1 MHGGPLAASRK
12 SGCESNAGESVNSI
26 QIQCAQ
32 CKRRFSAKQHL
43 AGQRVKCPACRAP
56 IPVPD
61 PSPIR
66 TIEVKCDAC
75 RVDFLAESGDIGHHV
90 ACPACGMITTVRET
104 GKDVAQP
111 AGDPLF
117 EELSTAGLSPFATA
131 PQTAS
136 LPATIPDALLGGRRR
151 SDPIALLAKYWGSG
165 VASIVALISFLLCLL
180 SGHGIVGGLFLIVGL
195 AVAGIGLVL
204 PPPRRRSVQR
214 RGEACR
220 DHRRISYGNWS
231 VHWCHLD
238 RAHGRPPAS
247 AGAVAGIV
255 RHTVGIL
262 FWNGFVS
269 LGGDRFCVLGAAF
282 RVAAARIGLLRR
294 CDAGANNGAEPFR
307 RRRGFTARPAVQRHR
322 FDPQQVLPESEFPDL
337 GPPRQIAPGVD
348 FREVDLRIP
357 PGQPGYAS
365 KLYIYRP
372 QDGRLPKSLPCVFIA
387 SAGAMAFMGMDLG
400 SADQPEHIPYAQAG
414 YVVVAY
420 EIDGYVADADSAT
433 DRQLLR
439 AIEQYWAASAGMVNA
454 RNAIQYAL
462 AKVPEIDPSQLYT
475 AGHSSAGLQSLLL
488 AENDPRIKACL
499 AYAPVVDLELRVSDA
514 LPVYR
519 SEIKDFDVL
528 LKLSSPKVS

>member
-43 AGQRVKCPACRAP
+43 AGQRVKCPVCRAP

-117 EELSTAGLSPFATA
+117 EELLTAGLSPFATA

-214 RGEACR
+214 AAKPAGIIVASLTGIGLFIGVILIARTAG
-220 DHRRISYGNWS
+220 HQPQP
-231 VHWCHLD
+231 
-238 RAHGRPPAS
+238 GRLQESFATLLAFCSGMALSALAVIAFVYLVLRFGLQRPAS
-247 AGAVAGIV
+247 GFYAVVTLALTMV
-255 RHTVGIL
+255 LSLSVGDA
-262 FWNGFVS
+262 VS
-269 LGGDRFCVLGAAF
+269 RPDRPL
-282 RVAAARIGLLRR
+282 
-294 CDAGANNGAEPFR
+294 
-307 RRRGFTARPAVQRHR
+307 TAQV
-322 FDPQQVLPESEFPDL
+322 DPQQVLPESEFPDL